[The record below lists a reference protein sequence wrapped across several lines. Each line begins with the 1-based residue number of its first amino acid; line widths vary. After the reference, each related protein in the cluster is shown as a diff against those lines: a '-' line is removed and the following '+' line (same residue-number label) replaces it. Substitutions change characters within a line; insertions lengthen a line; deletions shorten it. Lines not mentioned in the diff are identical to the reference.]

1 MERKIGVG
9 TIFTSMLIGE
19 KASTDPIAMK
29 MLVNLIQNA
38 DLELK
43 TKGEY

>member
-1 MERKIGVG
+1 MERKIGLG
-9 TIFTSMLIGE
+9 TIFISSMLIGE

-38 DLELK
+38 DLGNL
-43 TKGEY
+43 